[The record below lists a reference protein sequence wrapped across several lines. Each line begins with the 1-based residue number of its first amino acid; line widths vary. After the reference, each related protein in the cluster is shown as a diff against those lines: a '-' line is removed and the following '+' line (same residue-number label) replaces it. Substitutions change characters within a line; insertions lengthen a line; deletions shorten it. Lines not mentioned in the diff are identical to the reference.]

1 MSNKKSQVLSLILI
15 VVSLLIELSE
25 SQNWIDYSTPE
36 LAFGISLACVI
47 ASMSF
52 NVRIVRELSAPKK
65 DSAISRF
72 LLLISSG
79 YALLVFGLE
88 II

>member
-1 MSNKKSQVLSLILI
+1 MSNKKSQFISLILL

-25 SQNWIDYSTPE
+25 NQGWVNYGTPE
-36 LAFGISLACVI
+36 LAYGISLACVI

-52 NVRIVRELSAPKK
+52 NVRVVRNLSAPKK
-65 DSAISRF
+65 DSSVSRF
-72 LLLISSG
+72 MLLLSSG

>member
-1 MSNKKSQVLSLILI
+1 MSNKKSQFLSLILL
-15 VVSLLIELSE
+15 VASLLIELSE
-25 SQNWIDYSTPE
+25 SQTWIDYGTPE

-52 NVRIVRELSAPKK
+52 NVRVIRNLSAPKK
-65 DSAISRF
+65 DSAVSRF
-72 LLLISSG
+72 MLLLSSG